1 MGQTCQT
8 HQSTPI
14 ECSTPRVDSNIN
26 CGVCV
31 ILMCQCR
38 LDNCNTYSGGRML
51 IMGEAVHVCGEGIFE
66 KSLYLSL
73 NFAVNLKLP

>member
-1 MGQTCQT
+1 M
-8 HQSTPI
+8 
-14 ECSTPRVDSNIN
+14 
-26 CGVCV
+26 

-38 LDNCNTYSGGRML
+38 LDNCNKYSGGRML